1 MRYEGRAG
9 RTTIPGTRPSAS
21 NSDELEQAL
30 TAAEDARDE
39 AARLAREL
47 EETKALLA
55 GSEQALMQLRAE
67 AERRVAHAEASLRD
81 RSSAAEELQV
91 AIKELQVT
99 MEKLQVSNEALAGAN
114 EKLEECVA
122 ERTAALRTSEAR
134 LAAIFAQAE
143 VGLAEVGAEGRFT
156 RVNDRFCAM
165 LGRSREELL
174 DLRVWDVTHPD
185 ELRETRLLFHRLA
198 ETGEMFTTDKRY
210 LRPDGS
216 HIWVNSTVGRIVA
229 PDGHPL
235 GMLAVTVDLTR
246 RRAAEAALRS
256 ARDEE
261 ARARSLAEEA
271 NRSRSRFLASV
282 SHDLRQPVMAANLFA
297 SLLRKRPLGSR
308 ERELVGPLADSLASL
323 TGMLTG
329 LLDVA
334 RLDAGIVT
342 AEFRDFPLDEL
353 LERLRGEFQGLADE
367 ARLDL
372 TIPRTRTTVRS
383 DPMLVEL
390 VLRNLVSNAIKFTH
404 HGSITVEAKA
414 EGDLLRISVTD
425 TGPGIPAGEIGRIF
439 EDYFQLGKTAKDHS
453 RGFGIGLST
462 VRRVA
467 DLLGTQVQV
476 RSEVGRGSTFSLA
489 LPLANARDRDRPAAA
504 PQGVL
509 GGLSVLIVDDE
520 PLVLKALEMWLKEQ
534 GAQVH
539 AARAIREAAALLSGL
554 DAAPAA
560 IVADYTLAQ
569 GERGTDAIEA
579 ARRHGVGAAV
589 LITGDTS
596 AERMAEATRS
606 GYRLLHKPVNP
617 DELAGLLAEL
627 VGKG

>member
-9 RTTIPGTRPSAS
+9 RTATPGTRPSTS
-21 NSDELEQAL
+21 DDELEQAL

-47 EETKALLA
+47 EATKALLA
-55 GSEQALMQLRAE
+55 DREQVLMRLRAE
-67 AERRVAHAEASLRD
+67 AGRRAAHAEASLRD
-81 RSSAAEELQV
+81 GSGATEKLQAAMEELQV
-91 AIKELQVT
+91 AMEELR
-99 MEKLQVSNEALAGAN
+99 VSNEALAEAN
-114 EKLEECVA
+114 EKLETCVA

-143 VGLAEVGAEGRFT
+143 VGLAEIGADGRFA
-156 RVNDRFCAM
+156 RVNDRFCTM

-174 DLRVWDVTHPD
+174 DLCVWDVTHPD
-185 ELRETRLLFHRLA
+185 ELRENRLLFRRLA

-246 RRAAEAALRS
+246 RKAAEAALRS

-261 ARARSLAEEA
+261 ARARGLAEEA

-297 SLLRKRPLGSR
+297 SLLRKRPLGPR
-308 ERELVGPLADSLASL
+308 ERDLVGPLADSLASL

-334 RLDAGIVT
+334 RLDAGVVT

-353 LERLRGEFQGLADE
+353 LDRLRGEFRGLADQ
-367 ARLDL
+367 AGLGL
-372 TIPRTRTTVRS
+372 TIPRTRRNVRS
-383 DPMLVEL
+383 DPTLVEL
-390 VLRNLVSNAIKFTH
+390 VLRNLISNAIKFTPE
-404 HGSITVEAKA
+404 GVVVVRAEAKGA
-414 EGDLLRISVTD
+414 LLHVSVTD
-425 TGPGIPAGEIGRIF
+425 TGPGIPAAEIGRIF
-439 EDYFQLGKTAKDHS
+439 EDYFQLGKTARDHS
-453 RGFGIGLST
+453 RGFGIGLPT

-467 DLLGTQVQV
+467 DLLGTRVRV
-476 RSEVGRGSTFSLA
+476 RSEAGRGSTFSLA
-489 LPLANARDRDRPAAA
+489 LPLADACDADRPAAS
-504 PQGVL
+504 PQGIL

-560 IVADYTLAQ
+560 IVADYTLAR

-579 ARRHGVGAAV
+579 ARRHGVRAAV

-627 VGKG
+627 VGKD